1 VGYRCICIVHFLSI
15 SNNCLR
21 PSCLFGIE
29 SLDDPKQSQLYRYL
43 LGLVVQ
49 SFSLEEKMDLE
60 AKIQLEYILYF
71 TMFQVFSKFLKKF
84 LCNPTSCKQSTS
96 FSYLKELWTDED
108 FWLTEIMKGVCNEF
122 SRNCGTWSVKVDM
135 QKSYHA

>member
-1 VGYRCICIVHFLSI
+1 
-15 SNNCLR
+15 
-21 PSCLFGIE
+21 
-29 SLDDPKQSQLYRYL
+29 
-43 LGLVVQ
+43 VVQ